1 MTEYYFT
8 LPVKPD
14 LDALKLLVIA
24 CENEVYFESTEGDRI
39 ALKSTLG
46 QYLFFTIIRNAD
58 LLTNSYIHCTG
69 EHDKT
74 LLKTQL
80 MLKEE

>member
-8 LPVKPD
+8 LPANPD
-14 LDALKLLVIA
+14 LDALNLLVIT

-58 LLTNSYIHCTG
+58 LLANSYIHCTG

-80 MLKEE
+80 ILKE